1 MQPGGPVTIRT
12 EGTELVIS
20 GGRRTLRTDQCLD
33 AMPTLAREAHSTDGQ
48 SWRTRCSTPPNDPRH
63 AVINAAY
70 FSGGDTLTVAET
82 GRYEFTINDSRCIAD
97 VQRATSLRRVVLPAP
112 SPVASTTAPTV
123 GSSLAVA
130 GSANVS
136 AATAAPRT
144 AAAPARADC
153 SSPGDPVRLEV
164 RPSRKLL
171 RLGDEFTF
179 RALVVDAIG
188 CGTGTPIQWSVANVR
203 FPDGQLHAAQPA
215 IDASGRLSVP
225 SADFADATFDV
236 VAAAAGRSTRA
247 SVQAV
252 APANYEALL
261 AQSGL
266 DANGERAEPAVA
278 ILATGSLGGS
288 DVRAEDGAHRRRLAF
303 IVVVGALVV
312 LLGIV
317 AAIGA
322 RRAKKGRQFERAA
335 EERHSVKL
343 REFEREKRDREDRH
357 AAQMRAHLE
366 SVARAQQAASSM
378 REAAS
383 GPMFCPSCR
392 REYPPGTTYC
402 PFDSNRLVAVA
413 GHEDMMTGPAGG
425 ICPTCKRGFN
435 PGVKVCPHDGDDLV
449 PPVMVPPPATPAPA
463 PRGKICP
470 TCGDRFDGVAAFC
483 GKDGTQLVLLN

>member
-12 EGTELVIS
+12 EGTELVIA

-33 AMPTLAREAHSTDGQ
+33 AMPTLSRDAHSTDGE

-63 AVINAAY
+63 AIVNAAY
-70 FSGGDTLTVAET
+70 FAGSDTLTLAES

-97 VQRATSLRRVVLPAP
+97 VQRAASLRRAVLAAPMASATAPA
-112 SPVASTTAPTV
+112 VASSPTV
-123 GSSLAVA
+123 TGN
-130 GSANVS
+130 ANVS
-136 AATAAPRT
+136 TPTAAPH
-144 AAAPARADC
+144 AAASPPRADC
-153 SSPGDPVRLEV
+153 SAPGDPVRLEV

-203 FPDGQLHAAQPA
+203 FPDGQPHAAQPA
-215 IDASGRLSVP
+215 IDGSGRLSVP
-225 SADFADATFDV
+225 TADFADATFDV
-236 VAAAAGRSTRA
+236 VATAAGRSTRA

-266 DANGERAEPAVA
+266 DANGERSEPAVA

-288 DVRAEDGAHRRRLAF
+288 DVRAEDGARHRRLAF
-303 IVVVGALVV
+303 TIVVGALVV

-317 AAIGA
+317 AVIGA
-322 RRAKKGRQFERAA
+322 RRAKKGRQFEQAA

-343 REFEREKRDREDRH
+343 REFERQKRDREERH

-366 SVARAQQAASSM
+366 SVTRAQLAASSM
-378 REAAS
+378 RGAAS

-402 PFDSNRLVAVA
+402 AFDSNRLVAVA
-413 GHEDMMTGPAGG
+413 GHEDMMAGPAGG

-449 PPVMVPPPATPAPA
+449 PPVMAPPPATPVAA